1 MVHSW
6 AENMWIES
14 CSPHGGGGHFARAE
28 KIMPLFIL
36 HIGSPSGPSASSTN
50 DSAPS
55 NFGRIRKMFC
65 VCHSERHSRT
75 RTHTQS
81 VTKCSVGEPF
91 LPIHSLNLLCSVNR
105 RLRSYFSVFC
115 HNSIPCCFV
124 IINYD
129 DDEGGGGGAVV
140 WRTRRQQCASVV
152 KCRCVSNCLIVLWIN
167 EIV

>member
-105 RLRSYFSVFC
+105 RLRSYFSVFVTTRS
-115 HNSIPCCFV
+115 HVALSSLIMMMMR
-124 IINYD
+124 
-129 DDEGGGGGAVV
+129 VV
-140 WRTRRQQCASVV
+140 VV
-152 KCRCVSNCLIVLWIN
+152 VLLCGEHDGNNVLLWWNVDVCLTV
-167 EIV
+167 